1 MTMTDDA
8 RTDDAGRPPAARSAF
23 WHRLARQAA
32 LGAAGAVG
40 SGVVT
45 LLVWWL
51 RGG

>member
-1 MTMTDDA
+1 MTDDA
-8 RTDDAGRPPAARSAF
+8 KPGHAARPRTARAAF

-32 LGAAGAVG
+32 LGAAGAAG
-40 SGVVT
+40 SGMVS